1 MANGLTDLDT
11 VGDGCCGQTVQ
22 HTRVNGVMVSLPTL
36 ESLLTRTEMCTQALG
51 PRIRCTVQ
59 VRFSTN
65 RDQFM
70 SGSGSLADDMVL
82 ETKDGQMA
90 LSILVNMLKVKRR
103 EQALSKLV
111 TGLSIQVNG

>member
-22 HTRVNGVMVSLPTL
+22 RTRVNGVMVSLPTL
-36 ESLLTRTEMCTQALG
+36 ESLLTRTEMCTRALG

-111 TGLSIQVNG
+111 TALSIQVNG